1 MGLGSVTTILSSPD
15 KVMFTSMNPPLFTSP
30 PVVHQT
36 SVQFPST
43 DPMLMGG

>member
-1 MGLGSVTTILSSPD
+1 MGLGSITTLLPSAD
-15 KVMFTSMNPPLFTSP
+15 KGTFTSMNPPLFTSP